1 AYAYNAF
8 HGHAGFA
15 IDWGP
20 NPDGSG
26 IQNPPGHRNNI
37 MNALADFRE
46 TGIAILPEN
55 DPSTTVGPL
64 VINMDFGRRSGNAF
78 LTGVIYDD
86 SISPDHFY
94 TAGEGLGGI
103 TVSVYNVGTNTLRA
117 STTTWS
123 AGGYTLQL
131 ANGTYDVKLTGPGL
145 ASDITYSNVVMS
157 SSNVKIDSETH
168 WLPSLSGNWT
178 TAS

>member
-1 AYAYNAF
+1 
-8 HGHAGFA
+8 
-15 IDWGP
+15 
-20 NPDGSG
+20 
-26 IQNPPGHRNNI
+26 
-37 MNALADFRE
+37 
-46 TGIAILPEN
+46 
-55 DPSTTVGPL
+55 
-64 VINMDFGRRSGNAF
+64 
-78 LTGVIYDD
+78 YDD

-178 TAS
+178 TASNWNAGVPYGIGTRAFLTSYTNSGGSITVNSPITVGSIDFDSTGA